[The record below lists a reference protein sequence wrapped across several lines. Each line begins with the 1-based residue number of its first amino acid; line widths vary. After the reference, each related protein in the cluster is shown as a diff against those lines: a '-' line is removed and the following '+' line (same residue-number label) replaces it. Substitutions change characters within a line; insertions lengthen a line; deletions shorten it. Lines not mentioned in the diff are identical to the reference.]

1 MLPNEHYE
9 PHLAARITQAPDI
22 GVHLHLHDQVTEGK
36 ETPLDICM
44 RPEMQASFHTLRLR
58 H

>member
-44 RPEMQASFHTLRLR
+44 RPEMQASFHTL
-58 H
+58 